1 MMYSK
6 ATWKD
11 IYTLEI
17 IETEEEYIERLAQED
32 QERRWIQ
39 QKSIERKNDAE
50 CYKGT
55 YWLGSITELIA
66 ENE

>member
-1 MMYSK
+1 M
-6 ATWKD
+6 
-11 IYTLEI
+11 

-55 YWLGSITELIA
+55 YWLGSIKELIT
-66 ENE
+66 EDE